1 MPALLTPKKDGS
13 WRMCVDSRAI
23 NKITVRYRF
32 PIPRLDDLLDQLS
45 GATVFSKL
53 DLKSGYHQIRV
64 CPGDEWKTAFKTR
77 EGLYEWLV
85 MPFGLSNAPSTFMR
99 VMNQIF
105 RPFIGKFVVVYFDDI
120 LIYSANIDLHFQHLR
135 EVLIVLSRE
144 KFYAAITK
152 CSFMTDS
159 VLFLGYVVSKDGLS
173 VDESKVIAVKQWPI
187 PTTVHKVHSF
197 HGLVSFYQRFIPDLK
212 HVNVKAEDLI
222 TQIQEIH
229 TATAKHLQEAS
240 AKYKQ
245 TADKKRRVVEFEI
258 GDFVWAILT
267 KDRFPVGEY
276 NKLAARK
283 IGPLEILEK
292 INPNAYRLKLPSH
305 MRTSNVFNVKHL
317 VPYRGENSNP
327 DSKLEDEFLPTQG
340 G

>member
-1 MPALLTPKKDGS
+1 MHFLSHFWRCLWHLANATLNFSCAYHPQTDGQTEVVNRSLGNLLRSLVSDHLKS
-13 WRMCVDSRAI
+13 WDQRLYQAEFAYNRSVNRSTGFSPFVITYGYNPRA
-23 NKITVRYRF
+23 
-32 PIPRLDDLLDQLS
+32 P
-45 GATVFSKL
+45 L
-53 DLKSGYHQIRV
+53 DL
-64 CPGDEWKTAFKTR
+64 
-77 EGLYEWLV
+77 
-85 MPFGLSNAPSTFMR
+85 AP
-99 VMNQIF
+99 
-105 RPFIGKFVVVYFDDI
+105 
-120 LIYSANIDLHFQHLR
+120 
-135 EVLIVLSRE
+135 
-144 KFYAAITK
+144 
-152 CSFMTDS
+152 
-159 VLFLGYVVSKDGLS
+159 
-173 VDESKVIAVKQWPI
+173 
-187 PTTVHKVHSF
+187 
-197 HGLVSFYQRFIPDLK
+197 IPDLK
-212 HVNVKAEDLI
+212 RVNVKAEDLI
-222 TQIQEIH
+222 AQIQEIH
-229 TATAKHLQEAS
+229 IATAKHLQEAS

-245 TADKKRRVVEFEI
+245 TADKKRRVVEFEV